1 MLNSHFVGRI
11 GKDGAQIIKSKNGSK
26 FLSMDV
32 ATDYYSK
39 GENKTMWI
47 RVRTNIERYI
57 EKLSPYLKK
66 GTLITVE
73 GQQLPSNNWIGKDG
87 EAHSQIVIIANF
99 IDFVR
104 TGKKTTENN
113 DAESDNAKNSPAQPS
128 APADSDDDL
137 PF

>member
-73 GQQLPSNNWIGKDG
+73 G
-87 EAHSQIVIIANF
+87 
-99 IDFVR
+99 
-104 TGKKTTENN
+104 
-113 DAESDNAKNSPAQPS
+113 
-128 APADSDDDL
+128 
-137 PF
+137 